1 MYFAEPYDFLD
12 AVRGNVVELIAEK
25 DLVKRAALLQRILDD
40 VDQLDLQIEDL
51 KGDVMK
57 LKENRKKT
65 E

>member
-40 VDQLDLQIEDL
+40 LDQLDLQIEDL

-57 LKENRKKT
+57 LKEDRKKT

>member
-12 AVRGNVVELIAEK
+12 AVRGNVVELIVEK

-57 LKENRKKT
+57 LKEDRKKT